1 MTESS
6 IEDVRVRVLALID
19 AEYKSDS
26 AFERALSLPA
36 KTVSNWRRG
45 RSAGFMNM
53 LPRLAEAF
61 GVPVSEVMG
70 LPLSEDNPH
79 LSDEEKHLLHVYR
92 KARTLPKPARIAL
105 EKALTEVIELYTQTT
120 LPMWEE
126 VKSKKEHKCK

>member
-1 MTESS
+1 MAETS

-45 RSAGFMNM
+45 RSSAFMM
-53 LPRLAEAF
+53 MIPQLAEAF

-70 LPLSEDNPH
+70 LPLSEDNPQ
-79 LSDEEKHLLHVYR
+79 LSEEEKHLLHAYR
-92 KARTLPKPARIAL
+92 KARTLPKPARLAL
-105 EKALTEVIELYTQTT
+105 EKALTDVIELYTETA
-120 LPMWEE
+120 LPLWEE
-126 VKSKKEHKCK
+126 TKKKRNK